1 METKF
6 MKLDVDGKFI
16 KIFIDEQLAP
26 TSAKGNYK
34 LKQKVAALLMNSVL

>member
-1 METKF
+1 
-6 MKLDVDGKFI
+6 MKLDIDGKFI

-34 LKQKVAALLMNSVL
+34 LK